1 MPLALRRRQDFTLAR
16 PRVCISHSGG
26 GVYEAGVRRDPGSA
40 CAGAA
45 LLRSLEAS
53 PARREPGTSDQ
64 GLQEGGERGRGA
76 RVGEEAPAGTAIEE
90 SRRSVLQHGW
100 MSLRL
105 QLVLLFTA
113 VLAATLLVASAL
125 GLRIAQRSVED
136 EIRKRTAELASA
148 TTLALKHAGTDDD
161 QLSEELA
168 ATVRMHRGLMRA
180 ELARQAALGIDSDF
194 TAAKITPSGIVF
206 TRSRG
211 PATRLQGE
219 VVEDPDSGRALRV
232 VAPFNDARGA
242 KARLVLLASLAE
254 AERLVTAERRA
265 LLQVAVGASLFL
277 VVAFWILLGRILI
290 RRVSALQLAMRA
302 VEGGLLDVQAPGP
315 REGGDELAYLARG
328 FNRMLAQIRGF
339 NAELTKK
346 IEEATAELTKKN
358 RDLEE
363 LNELLVAARRD
374 LTSQERL
381 AALGQLAGTI
391 AHELGN
397 PLNALS
403 GHLQLLARRP
413 DLAEPARS
421 QVAVLQGEVTRMTQ
435 IIRRFLDQT
444 RGFTPAAETVELA
457 PLVDEALDLT
467 LGMEAR
473 QRIQI
478 AREVDGVAVRTDPG
492 LVRHLLT
499 NLVAN
504 AVDAMPNGGRLEVQ
518 ARSEGRDVVLRVSD
532 TGTGMAPDVKRHIF
546 EPFYTT
552 KPDGKGT
559 GLGLAI
565 CKEIARALRGRID
578 VESEPGKGSAFT
590 VRFPEADA
598 HAA

>member
-1 MPLALRRRQDFTLAR
+1 
-16 PRVCISHSGG
+16 
-26 GVYEAGVRRDPGSA
+26 
-40 CAGAA
+40 
-45 LLRSLEAS
+45 
-53 PARREPGTSDQ
+53 
-64 GLQEGGERGRGA
+64 
-76 RVGEEAPAGTAIEE
+76 
-90 SRRSVLQHGW
+90 

-125 GLRIAQRSVED
+125 GLRIGQRSVEE

-148 TTLALKHAGTDDD
+148 TTLALKHAGNDDD
-161 QLSEELA
+161 QISEELA
-168 ATVRMHRGLMRA
+168 ATVRTHRGILRA
-180 ELARQAALGIDSDF
+180 EVARQAALGIDADF
-194 TAAKITPSGIVF
+194 TAARIEGGGIVF
-206 TRSRG
+206 TRWRG
-211 PATRLQGE
+211 PAIRVADE
-219 VVEDPDSGRALRV
+219 VIDDPDSGRALRL
-232 VAPFNDARGA
+232 VAPFNDARGT

-254 AERLVTAERRA
+254 AEHLVAAERKA

-290 RRVSALQLAMRA
+290 RRVSALQLTMRA

-546 EPFYTT
+546 EAFYTT

>member
-1 MPLALRRRQDFTLAR
+1 
-16 PRVCISHSGG
+16 
-26 GVYEAGVRRDPGSA
+26 
-40 CAGAA
+40 
-45 LLRSLEAS
+45 
-53 PARREPGTSDQ
+53 
-64 GLQEGGERGRGA
+64 
-76 RVGEEAPAGTAIEE
+76 
-90 SRRSVLQHGW
+90 

-125 GLRIAQRSVED
+125 GLRIGQRSVEE

-148 TTLALKHAGTDDD
+148 TTLALKHAGNDDD
-161 QLSEELA
+161 QISEELA
-168 ATVRMHRGLMRA
+168 ATVRTHRGILRA
-180 ELARQAALGIDSDF
+180 EVARQAALGIDADF
-194 TAAKITPSGIVF
+194 TAARIEGGGIVF
-206 TRSRG
+206 TRWRG
-211 PATRLQGE
+211 PATRVADE
-219 VVEDPDSGRALRV
+219 VIDDPDSGRALRL
-232 VAPFNDARGA
+232 VAPFNDARGT

-254 AERLVTAERRA
+254 AEHLVAAERKA

-290 RRVSALQLAMRA
+290 RRVSALQLTMRA

-421 QVAVLQGEVTRMTQ
+421 QVAVLQ
-435 IIRRFLDQT
+435 
-444 RGFTPAAETVELA
+444 
-457 PLVDEALDLT
+457 
-467 LGMEAR
+467 
-473 QRIQI
+473 
-478 AREVDGVAVRTDPG
+478 
-492 LVRHLLT
+492 
-499 NLVAN
+499 
-504 AVDAMPNGGRLEVQ
+504 
-518 ARSEGRDVVLRVSD
+518 
-532 TGTGMAPDVKRHIF
+532 
-546 EPFYTT
+546 
-552 KPDGKGT
+552 
-559 GLGLAI
+559 
-565 CKEIARALRGRID
+565 
-578 VESEPGKGSAFT
+578 
-590 VRFPEADA
+590 
-598 HAA
+598 

>member
-1 MPLALRRRQDFTLAR
+1 SHQAGGISCGSVSARSSWSWRWRCSSSGRRSFRSSAPAWDRPSRASRRASTRSRSPRRKRSFLRPRRTAR
-16 PRVCISHSGG
+16 P
-26 GVYEAGVRRDPGSA
+26 
-40 CAGAA
+40 
-45 LLRSLEAS
+45 LRITT
-53 PARREPGTSDQ
+53 R
-64 GLQEGGERGRGA
+64 
-76 RVGEEAPAGTAIEE
+76 
-90 SRRSVLQHGW
+90 W

-125 GLRIAQRSVED
+125 GLRIGQRSVEE

-148 TTLALKHAGTDDD
+148 TTLALKHAGNDDD
-161 QLSEELA
+161 QISEELA
-168 ATVRMHRGLMRA
+168 ATVRTHRGILRA
-180 ELARQAALGIDSDF
+180 EVARQAALGIDADF
-194 TAAKITPSGIVF
+194 TAARIEGGGIVF
-206 TRSRG
+206 TRWRG
-211 PATRLQGE
+211 PAIR
-219 VVEDPDSGRALRV
+219 VADAVIDDPDSGRALRL
-232 VAPFNDARGA
+232 VAPFNDARGT

-254 AERLVTAERRA
+254 AEH
-265 LLQVAVGASLFL
+265 
-277 VVAFWILLGRILI
+277 
-290 RRVSALQLAMRA
+290 
-302 VEGGLLDVQAPGP
+302 
-315 REGGDELAYLARG
+315 
-328 FNRMLAQIRGF
+328 
-339 NAELTKK
+339 
-346 IEEATAELTKKN
+346 
-358 RDLEE
+358 
-363 LNELLVAARRD
+363 LVAAERKALRQVAPRRD
-374 LTSQERL
+374 LPPHDRL

-391 AHELGN
+391 AHDLGN

-403 GHLQLLARRP
+403 SHLQLLARRP

-518 ARSEGRDVVLRVSD
+518 ARSEGR
-532 TGTGMAPDVKRHIF
+532 
-546 EPFYTT
+546 
-552 KPDGKGT
+552 
-559 GLGLAI
+559 
-565 CKEIARALRGRID
+565 
-578 VESEPGKGSAFT
+578 
-590 VRFPEADA
+590 
-598 HAA
+598 